1 MMNTP
6 TSNVL
11 GLVELADSD
20 GLCDTYGPDSFKDLQ
35 HVFVDRLKHWTRK
48 NDHWHMLGNDRF
60 CVVLDG
66 VSSRAQ
72 IELAAAKLRRVFD
85 QPHYIFNTPVR
96 MEVNAGF
103 ATIPEDATD
112 TDAAVRQASMALRQA
127 RKSAQLFEVYSP
139 QCEEQFVDKR
149 QLVQELELAVEV
161 GELELYYQ
169 PKIHA
174 GYRNLIGAE
183 ALMRWHTKDQ
193 TVRRPDEFIPVAERN
208 EVIRPMTWWAIKST
222 IARLARWPEHLSISV
237 NVTPTLL
244 LDDEILSVV
253 RDALDIYG
261 VKPSRL
267 TLEVTESVM
276 VENQENMLKQL
287 ARLRDEVGV
296 RVSIDDF
303 GTGFSS
309 LAYFRDLPADEI
321 KIDKC
326 FVMPMLE
333 SGKDYAIVKA
343 VIDLAHNFSLKVVA
357 EGVETDEIAGRLAN
371 MRCDVLQG
379 YAFDPPLMVD
389 EFEKRYLF

>member
-1 MMNTP
+1 
-6 TSNVL
+6 
-11 GLVELADSD
+11 
-20 GLCDTYGPDSFKDLQ
+20 
-35 HVFVDRLKHWTRK
+35 
-48 NDHWHMLGNDRF
+48 
-60 CVVLDG
+60 
-66 VSSRAQ
+66 
-72 IELAAAKLRRVFD
+72 LRRVFD
-85 QPHYIFNTPVR
+85 EPHYIFNKPVR

-103 ATIPEDATD
+103 ANIPQDATD
-112 TDAAVRQASMALRQA
+112 TDLAVRQASMALRQA
-127 RKSAQLFEVYSP
+127 RKSSRLFEVYGP
-139 QCEEQFVDKR
+139 QCEQQHVDKR
-149 QLVQELELAVEV
+149 QLVRELELAVEV

-169 PKIHA
+169 PKMHA

-208 EVIRPMTWWAIKST
+208 HVIRPMTWWAIKST
-222 IARLARWPEHLSISV
+222 VARLARWPEHLSISV

-244 LDDEILSVV
+244 LDDEILAVV

-261 VKPSRL
+261 VKAARL

-276 VENQENMLKQL
+276 VENQEIMLRQL
-287 ARLRDEVGV
+287 ARLREEIGV

-326 FVMPMLE
+326 FVIPMLE
-333 SGKDYAIVKA
+333 SDKDYAIVKA

-357 EGVETDEIAGRLAN
+357 EGVETGEIAQRLAN

-379 YAFDPPLMVD
+379 YAFDAPLMID
-389 EFEKRYLF
+389 DFEKRYLF

>member
-1 MMNTP
+1 MISSP

-11 GLVELADSD
+11 GLVELVDSD
-20 GLCDTYGPDSFKDLQ
+20 GLCDTYGPDSFKDLRN
-35 HVFVDRLKHWTRK
+35 VFVDRLKHWTRK

-72 IELAAAKLRRVFD
+72 IELAAAKLERMFEE
-85 QPHYIFNTPVR
+85 PHYIFNTPVK
-96 MEVNAGF
+96 MEINAGF
-103 ATIPEDATD
+103 ANIPSNATD
-112 TDAAVRQASMALRQA
+112 TDAAVRQASMALREA
-127 RKSAQLFEVYSP
+127 RKSPLGFAVYGP
-139 QCEEQFVDKR
+139 QCEQSYVDKR
-149 QLVQELELAVEV
+149 QLVRELEIAVEV

-174 GYRNLIGAE
+174 GFRSLVGAE
-183 ALMRWHTKDQ
+183 ALMRWHTRDG
-193 TVRRPDEFIPVAERN
+193 TVRRPDEFIPVAEKN
-208 EVIRPMTWWAIKST
+208 DVIRPMTWWAIKST
-222 IARLARWPEHLSISV
+222 VSRLARWPEHLSISV

-244 LDDEILSVV
+244 LDDEILAVV
-253 RDALDIYG
+253 RDSLDIYG
-261 VKPSRL
+261 VKPERL

-276 VENQENMLKQL
+276 VENQKIMLNKL
-287 ARLRDEVGV
+287 AQIREMGV
-296 RVSIDDF
+296 RISIDDF

-326 FVMPMLE
+326 FVIPMLE
-333 SGKDYAIVKA
+333 SEKDRAIVKA

-357 EGVETDEIAGRLAN
+357 EGVETEQIAEKLAS

-379 YAFDPPLMVD
+379 YVYDAPLLVQD
-389 EFEKRYLF
+389 FEKRYLY

>member
-1 MMNTP
+1 MISSP

-11 GLVELADSD
+11 GLVELVDSD
-20 GLCDTYGPDSFKDLQ
+20 GLCDTYGPDSFKDLRN
-35 HVFVDRLKHWTRK
+35 VFVDRLKHWTRK

-72 IELAAAKLRRVFD
+72 IELAAAKLERMFEE
-85 QPHYIFNTPVR
+85 PHYIFNTPVK
-96 MEVNAGF
+96 MEINAGF
-103 ATIPEDATD
+103 ANIPSNATD
-112 TDAAVRQASMALRQA
+112 TDAAVRQASMALREA
-127 RKSAQLFEVYSP
+127 RKSPQGFAVYSP
-139 QCEEQFVDKR
+139 QCEQSYVDKR
-149 QLVQELELAVEV
+149 QLIRELEIAVEV

-174 GYRNLIGAE
+174 GFRSLVGAE
-183 ALMRWHTKDQ
+183 ALMRWHTRDG

-208 EVIRPMTWWAIKST
+208 DVIRPMTWWAIKST
-222 IARLARWPEHLSISV
+222 VSRLARWPEHLSISV

-244 LDDEILSVV
+244 LDDEILAVV
-253 RDALDIYG
+253 RDSLDIYG
-261 VKPSRL
+261 VKPERL
-267 TLEVTESVM
+267 TLEVTESIM
-276 VENQENMLKQL
+276 VENQKIMLNKL
-287 ARLRDEVGV
+287 AQIREMGV
-296 RVSIDDF
+296 RISIDDF

-326 FVMPMLE
+326 FVIPMLE
-333 SGKDYAIVKA
+333 SEKDRAIVKA

-357 EGVETDEIAGRLAN
+357 EGVETEQIAEELAS

-379 YAFDPPLMVD
+379 YVYDAPMLVQD
-389 EFEKRYLF
+389 FEKRYLY